1 MNTPLTH
8 PRLLALPILLSILL
22 LLTITGTATAAADCP
37 NQQAREQNNST
48 LLPDCRAYE
57 MVSPL
62 DKNGADIP
70 TLNDINTLGFAGV
83 VQSTPDGS
91 KITYHS
97 LGAFGENPGGLPVQ
111 SQYLSTHTPSTWTT
125 ENITAPTHTPN
136 TLVSTALLPYEA
148 FDTDLTEGL
157 LNNGVELHE
166 TLEEPPLGGAP
177 AGYRDYLLHNFAT
190 DVYQALLTRPPPET
204 PEAFNI
210 NTSLKLEGY
219 ATTPDLH
226 RVILSS
232 KAELVHGVTLGG
244 QNLYEWADGH
254 LEPINIPPG
263 ATNGET
269 SIPANLGSL
278 SGNQSH
284 TLSDDGSRAFWSI
297 GGSGLY
303 ARENIGTPQARTIQI
318 DGGLGGGGVF
328 LTASSNGSKVF
339 LTTGERRGDLYEY
352 DLEKPE
358 SEALTDFT
366 PTPHPG
372 EAKIQGILGASE
384 DGSYLYFVASGAL
397 APGATSQECQIGNP
411 AAGCNLYLWHAGGGI
426 TFIARLT
433 GADENSPQSP
443 PAADD
448 WASPFYL
455 RTARVSP
462 DGQHVVFL
470 SNAPL
475 TPFDNAG
482 VEEIYEYSAGSPGPV
497 CASCNP
503 DGAKPVG
510 PSSIPG
516 ATQYERGSGSA
527 VYAPRVLSADGTRV
541 FFNSGATLSSADTNN
556 KQDVYEWES
565 PNSGSCAQPSGCVSL
580 ISQGT
585 SSEGSTFLDASESG
599 GDVFFTTRQ
608 PLTPGD
614 TDQQVDIYDAH
625 ENGGYTIANP
635 PECTGTGCQGL
646 PSAQPIF
653 ATPPTATFHG
663 VGNYPP
669 TKPPTPKQLTRA
681 QKLARALKAC
691 AKSHAS
697 SARRARSAPAA
708 TTVRKQRAACEKRA
722 RRKYGPVHRTAGK

>member
-1 MNTPLTH
+1 MNTH
-8 PRLLALPILLSILL
+8 PPTPAHRPFLALPVLLILLV
-22 LLTITGTATAAADCP
+22 LLTIAGTATAADCP

-62 DKNGADIP
+62 DKNGADISNP
-70 TLNDINTLGFAGV
+70 EENTMGMVGV
-83 VQSTPDGS
+83 IQSTPDGS

-111 SQYLSTHTPSTWTT
+111 SQYLSTHMPATWTTQNITTPTYTPSTV
-125 ENITAPTHTPN
+125 I
-136 TLVSTALLPYEA
+136 STNLLPYEA
-148 FDTDLTEGL
+148 FNTDLTEGL
-157 LNNGVELHE
+157 LNNGVDGHE

-177 AGYRDYLLHNFAT
+177 AGYRDYLLHDLTTNA
-190 DVYQALLTRPPPET
+190 YQALMITPPSET

-210 NTSLKLEGY
+210 KTSLKLEGY

-226 RVILSS
+226 QVILRS

-244 QNLYEWADGH
+244 NNLYEWANGH

-263 ATNGET
+263 AINRET
-269 SIPANLGSL
+269 AIEAKLGSL

-284 TLSDDGSRAFWSI
+284 TLSDDGSRAFWSV
-297 GGSGLY
+297 GQSGVY

-318 DGGLGGGGVF
+318 DAGLGGSGVF

-339 LTTGERRGDLYEY
+339 LRQGTSGAGDLYEY

-358 SEALTDFT
+358 SEALTDLT

-384 DGSYLYFVASGAL
+384 AGSYLYFVASGAL

-411 AAGCNLYLWHAGGGI
+411 ATGCNLYIWHAGDGI
-426 TFIARLT
+426 TFIARLAS
-433 GADENSPQSP
+433 GDEEGGSVAHN
-443 PAADD
+443 
-448 WASPFYL
+448 WVEGYYL

-462 DGQHVVFL
+462 DGRHVIFM
-470 SNAPL
+470 SEAPL
-475 TPFDNAG
+475 TSYDNAG
-482 VEEIYEYSAGSPGPV
+482 AQEIYEYSVGSAGPV
-497 CASCNP
+497 CVSCNP

-510 PSSIPG
+510 SSSIPG
-516 ATQYERGSGSA
+516 ATQYEHESGSA
-527 VYAPRVLSADGTRV
+527 VYAPRALSADGSRV
-541 FFNSGATLSSADTNN
+541 FFNSTDALSSADTNN
-556 KQDVYEWES
+556 NQDVYEWES
-565 PNSGSCAQPSGCVSL
+565 PNSGSCGQPAGCVSL

-625 ENGGYTIANP
+625 ENGGYTVANP

-663 VGNYPP
+663 VGNYLP
-669 TKPPTPKQLTRA
+669 TKPVTPKGLTRA
-681 QKLARALKAC
+681 QKLSRALKAC
-691 AKSHAS
+691 ARKS
-697 SARRARSAPAA
+697 
-708 TTVRKQRAACEKRA
+708 RKQRAACQKRA
-722 RRKYGPVHRTAGK
+722 RRTYGSAHTTMRK